1 MIDNDRQMIDM
12 IVFEEI
18 VEDTTI
24 FVRKG
29 PEPKPR
35 LGDSRCT
42 GCSRGKRRCEQ
53 HFLIF
58 LSTNVR
64 DVKKAT
70 ANMSEG
76 LQLKRSLTI
85 SQI

>member
-42 GCSRGKRRCEQ
+42 GCSRGKLRCEQ
-53 HFLIF
+53 HFW
-58 LSTNVR
+58 

-70 ANMSEG
+70 ANKSEG

>member
-1 MIDNDRQMIDM
+1 MIDM
-12 IVFEEI
+12 IDFEEI
-18 VEDTTI
+18 VEDPTI

-42 GCSRGKRRCEQ
+42 GCSRGKLGCEQ
-53 HFLIF
+53 HFL
-58 LSTNVR
+58 SMNMG

-70 ANMSEG
+70 ANKSEP

-85 SQI
+85 SPIWPKIVQS